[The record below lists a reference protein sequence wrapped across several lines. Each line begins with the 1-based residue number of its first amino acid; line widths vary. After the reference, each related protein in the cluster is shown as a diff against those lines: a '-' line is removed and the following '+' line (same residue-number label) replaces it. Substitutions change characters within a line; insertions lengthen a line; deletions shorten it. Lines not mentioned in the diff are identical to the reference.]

1 MKRGFQSG
9 AVTPVG
15 ITIVVCTVITR
26 ESLAQDQMISV
37 IVVLYPIKRSVL
49 WWQSGMTTISMSESR
64 D

>member
-26 ESLAQDQMISV
+26 ESLAHDQMIFFV
-37 IVVLYPIKRSVL
+37 VVVVLYPIKRSVL
-49 WWQSGMTTISMSESR
+49 WWQSCIYVCNV
-64 D
+64 

>member
-26 ESLAQDQMISV
+26 ESLAPDQMIF
-37 IVVLYPIKRSVL
+37 VVLYSVKRSVL
-49 WWQSGMTTISMSESR
+49 RRQSCVTAI
-64 D
+64 